1 MSTHV
6 NGCHVDGDRKSCGLP
21 HHAPV
26 ASRPVTTA
34 KPDADA
40 RVGSRFWRVLTAYSL
55 SSLGTGL
62 HVVAF
67 PLLAVTYTDDPRV
80 IAALAGVAGIPALL
94 LALPVGNLVD
104 RSHRGRLMVYSDLGC
119 VVVVALLAAAV
130 LADVGSL
137 ALLFAVAALL
147 GVGELV
153 FGTSLYALV
162 PTIVPRP
169 QLLRANSHLA
179 VGREIGAGGVGP
191 ALAGV
196 LFSAA
201 PALPFAIN
209 ALSFLGSAA
218 AVGSFAVGQDTRPVA
233 PAPSEESPPEKEP
246 REERPTRKARL
257 GAYLA
262 EITAGARFAAHHRG
276 ARTTLLLSAGAGLFG
291 WMPEGII
298 VLFAKQDLDAT
309 DAQFGLLMAVTAAGA
324 VLGGLLAPRLAGR
337 LGLTGLIV
345 WTYAGYGV
353 LLLPI
358 AFIDSI
364 WVVMVLF
371 FAQGLPLIASGAA
384 VRSVQQAAVP
394 DHLRGRFA
402 VLNRLVNALTMPVG
416 LTAGGF
422 LGAWLG
428 LDVVWIIAGAGFL
441 GALVLSLP
449 GLRALG

>member
-1 MSTHV
+1 MKAARPFQTEV
-6 NGCHVDGDRKSCGLP
+6 KVARKSGVLRAP
-21 HHAPV
+21 SPV

-34 KPDADA
+34 KSEADA
-40 RVGSRFWRVLTAYSL
+40 GLGSRFWRVLTAKSL

-62 HVVAF
+62 HLVAF

-80 IAALAGVAGIPALL
+80 VAALAGVAGIPALV

-119 VVVVALLAAAV
+119 MVVVGLLAAAV
-130 LADVGSL
+130 LADLGSL
-137 ALLFAVAALL
+137 WLLFAVAVLL

-153 FGTSLYALV
+153 FGASLYALV
-162 PTIVPRP
+162 PTIVPRH

-179 VGREIGAGGVGP
+179 VGREIGAGGAGP

-196 LFSAA
+196 LFGTA

-218 AVGSFAVGQDTRPVA
+218 AVGSFAIGEDTRPAA
-233 PAPSEESPPEKEP
+233 PAAP
-246 REERPTRKARL
+246 RRKAPTARARL
-257 GAYLA
+257 AAYLT
-262 EITAGARFAAHHRG
+262 ELTAGARFAAHHRPT
-276 ARTTLLLSAGAGLFG
+276 RTTLLLSAGAGLFG

-298 VLFAKQDLDAT
+298 VLFAKDLGAT
-309 DAQFGLLMAVTAAGA
+309 DAQFGLLMAVTAAGS

-337 LGLTGLIV
+337 LGVTGLIV
-345 WTYAGYGV
+345 WTYVGYGL

-364 WVVMVLF
+364 WVVMILF

-384 VRSVQQAAVP
+384 IRSVQQAAVP
-394 DHLRGRFA
+394 DHLMGRFA
-402 VLNRLVNALTMPVG
+402 VLNRLVNALTMPAG

-428 LDVVWIIAGAGFL
+428 LDAVWIIAGAGFL
-441 GALVLSLP
+441 AAVAISLP
-449 GLRALG
+449 GLRALGQTRA

>member
-1 MSTHV
+1 VGSRTA
-6 NGCHVDGDRKSCGLP
+6 P
-21 HHAPV
+21 PV
-26 ASRPVTTA
+26 ASQPVTTA
-34 KPDADA
+34 KPDADT
-40 RVGSRFWRVLTAYSL
+40 RMGSRFWRVLTAYSL

-62 HVVAF
+62 HGVAF

-80 IAALAGVAGIPALL
+80 IAALAGIAGLPALL

-104 RSHRGRLMVYSDLGC
+104 RSHRGRLMVYSDLCC

-137 ALLFAVAALL
+137 ALLFAVAVLL

-209 ALSFLGSAA
+209 AVSFLGSAA
-218 AVGSFAVGQDTRPVA
+218 AVGSFAVGQDTRPA
-233 PAPSEESPPEKEP
+233 DPPEEGSPEKEP
-246 REERPTRKARL
+246 PGERPTRARL
-257 GAYLA
+257 VAYLA
-262 EITAGARFAAHHRG
+262 EITAGARFAARHRG
-276 ARTTLLLSAGAGLFG
+276 VRTTLLLSAGAGLFG

-298 VLFAKQDLDAT
+298 VLFAKQDLGAT

-324 VLGGLLAPRLAGR
+324 VLGGLLAPKLAGR

-358 AFIDSI
+358 AFVDSI

-402 VLNRLVNALTMPVG
+402 VLNRLVNALTMPAG
-416 LTAGGF
+416 LMAGGF

-428 LDVVWIIAGAGFL
+428 LDAVWIIAGAGFL
-441 GALVLSLP
+441 AALVLSLR

>member
-1 MSTHV
+1 M
-6 NGCHVDGDRKSCGLP
+6 
-21 HHAPV
+21 
-26 ASRPVTTA
+26 TTA
-34 KPDADA
+34 ELDADG
-40 RVGSRFWRVLTAYSL
+40 RLGTRFWRVLAAQSL

-62 HVVAF
+62 HLVAF
-67 PLLAVTYTDDPRV
+67 PLLAATYTDDPRV
-80 IAALAGVAGIPALL
+80 IAALAGVAGIPALV

-119 VVVVALLAAAV
+119 MVVVALLAVAV

-137 ALLFAVAALL
+137 WLLFVVAVLL

-162 PTIVPRP
+162 PTIVPR
-169 QLLRANSHLA
+169 QRLLRANSHLA
-179 VGREIGAGGVGP
+179 VGREIGAGGAGP

-196 LFSAA
+196 LFGAA
-201 PALPFAIN
+201 PALPFALN
-209 ALSFLGSAA
+209 ALSFLGSAV
-218 AVGSFAVGQDTRPVA
+218 AVGSFAVGQDTRPAA
-233 PAPSEESPPEKEP
+233 PAAPPVGGA
-246 REERPTRKARL
+246 TRRARL
-257 GAYLA
+257 AAYLT
-262 EITAGARFAAHHRG
+262 ELTAGARFAAHHRPI
-276 ARTTLLLSAGAGLFG
+276 RTTLLLSAGAGLFG

-298 VLFAKQDLDAT
+298 VLFAKHDLGAT
-309 DAQFGLLMAVTAAGA
+309 DAQFGLLMAVTAAGS

-345 WTYAGYGV
+345 WTYVGYGV

-371 FAQGLPLIASGAA
+371 LVQGLPLIASGAA
-384 VRSVQQAAVP
+384 IRSVQQAAVP
-394 DHLRGRFA
+394 DHLMGRFA
-402 VLNRLVNALTMPVG
+402 VLNRLVNALTMPAG

-428 LDVVWIIAGAGFL
+428 LDAVWIIAGAGFL
-441 GALVLSLP
+441 AAAAVCLP
-449 GLRALG
+449 GLRALGQKRALDAGGSGGLSRGGEG

>member
-1 MSTHV
+1 M
-6 NGCHVDGDRKSCGLP
+6 LP
-21 HHAPV
+21 HDAPV
-26 ASRPVTTA
+26 ASQPVTTA

-62 HVVAF
+62 HGVAF

-104 RSHRGRLMVYSDLGC
+104 RSHRGRLMVYSDLAC

-137 ALLFAVAALL
+137 ALLFAVAVLL

-218 AVGSFAVGQDTRPVA
+218 AVGSFAVGQDTRPA
-233 PAPSEESPPEKEP
+233 PAPPKESPPEEEP
-246 REERPTRKARL
+246 PVEGPTTRARL
-257 GAYLA
+257 VAYLA
-262 EITAGARFAAHHRG
+262 EITAGARFAARHRG
-276 ARTTLLLSAGAGLFG
+276 VRTTLLLSAGAGLFG

-298 VLFAKQDLDAT
+298 VLFAKQDLAAT

-324 VLGGLLAPRLAGR
+324 VLGGLLAPKLAGR

-364 WVVMVLF
+364 WVVMILF

-428 LDVVWIIAGAGFL
+428 LDAVWIIAGAGFL